1 MVEGYFRFPA
11 IHREVIYFVAED
23 DLWVVSAEGGR
34 AYRLTSGVGEASRP
48 RVSPDGRLLA
58 FVGREE
64 GPPDIFVMP
73 AEGGPAR
80 RLTFQATPCATA
92 AWSPDGEI
100 LYASSFGRPFQRDDW
115 LWAVS
120 PDGGLPRRL
129 PLGPAS
135 AIGYGSGGRVVLGR
149 YTADPARWK
158 RYRGG
163 TAGQL
168 WVDAE
173 GRGEFRRLP
182 IANANLASP
191 CWVGERIFFLSDHEG
206 IGNVYSCLPDG
217 SDLRRH
223 SDHEEF
229 YARHLTTDGRRLAY
243 QAGADLYLLDPEEDE
258 PRRLDIRLGSS
269 RTQRNRRFVSAGR
282 FLQSATV
289 AADGS
294 ALAITTRGKAF
305 TFGNWEGPVLQHG
318 APDGVRYRLLSFL
331 NDKRRLVA
339 MAADEGERE
348 TLVLVT
354 ADGSAPVRRFDQLD
368 LGRAVALVVSPTDDR
383 LAVANHRNEL
393 WVVDL
398 AGDEAD
404 GRLIDRSAYAA
415 IDGIAWSP
423 DGRWLAY
430 GFGDSKQTMRIK
442 LARLEDGATVFAT
455 QPVTVDVR
463 PAWDPEGKY
472 LYFLGR
478 RDFDPVYDQ
487 QQFEL
492 SFPKGWRP
500 YVITLRKDLL
510 SPFLPQPKP
519 LADRPKEAATAE
531 ATTGD
536 GDKQRSEEAPASGV
550 ETKREEKPPIAIDLE
565 GIERRALA
573 FPVPE
578 GRYHQ
583 IAGIKGKAL
592 VLSFPVMGARG
603 SDWTNGERPRGTLHV
618 FDFETQKWET
628 LAEGVTS
635 FEVSRDG
642 SSLLYR
648 AGDRLRVIKAGE
660 KPPEGKDGDTPGRKS
675 GWVDLER
682 VKVSVRPDLEWRQ
695 MFREAWR
702 LQREQFWADDMLGL
716 DWDEV
721 YRRYR
726 PLVDRVTTRSELSD
740 LLWEMQGELGTSHAY
755 EMGGEYRAG
764 PHYAQGFLGVDWTRG
779 EDGRYRIAAIV
790 EGDPWDPQR
799 TSPLN
804 APGVDVR
811 PGDVVVAINGQ
822 PLDGTTPDE
831 LLVNQAGCEVQL
843 TVERDGERRTV
854 TVKAIA
860 NERPGRYRDWVEAK
874 RRLVHERTGG
884 RVGYLHVP
892 DMGPEG
898 FAEFHRGYLAE
909 YDREALIIDVRG
921 NGGGHVSALLLEK
934 LARKRIGYD
943 FPRWSAPEPYPPE
956 SPRGPL
962 VALTDEQAGSD
973 GDIFSHAFKL
983 LKLGPLIGKRTWGGV
998 IGISPR
1004 HQLADGT
1011 VTTQPEYSFW
1021 FDDIGW
1027 DVENYG
1033 TDPDIEV
1040 DNTPQ
1045 EYVAGIDR
1053 QLETAIEVALE
1064 LLKERPPHT
1073 PRPTERPR
1081 LPRPQLAPRERRRAL
1096 PASP

>member
-11 IHREVIYFVAED
+11 LARDALYFVAED
-23 DLWVVSAEGGR
+23 DLWVVAAEGGR

-73 AEGGPAR
+73 ADGGPSR

-92 AWSPDGEI
+92 GWSPDGEI
-100 LYASSFGRPFQRDDW
+100 IYASSFGRPFQRDEW

-129 PLGPAS
+129 PFGPAS
-135 AIGYGSGGRVVLGR
+135 AIGFASGGRVVLGR

-168 WVDAE
+168 WVDAT
-173 GRGEFRRLP
+173 GRGEFVRVP

-217 SDLRRH
+217 SDLQRH
-223 SDHEEF
+223 SDHEDF
-229 YARHLTTDGRRLAY
+229 YARHLTTDGHRLAY

-269 RTQRNRRFVSAGR
+269 RTQRNRRFVPAGR
-282 FLQSATV
+282 FLHSAAL

-294 ALAITTRGKAF
+294 ALALTSRGKAF

-318 APDGVRYRLLSFL
+318 EPDGVRYRLLSFL
-331 NDKRRLVA
+331 NDKQRLVA

-348 TLVLVT
+348 TLVLLT
-354 ADGSAPVRRFDQLD
+354 ADGSAPARRFDTLD
-368 LGRAVALVVSPTDDR
+368 LGRAVALEVSPTDDR
-383 LAVANHRNEL
+383 LAVTNHRNEL
-393 WVVDL
+393 WVVEL
-398 AGDEAD
+398 ESGE
-404 GRLIDRSAYAA
+404 GRLVDRSAFA
-415 IDGIAWSP
+415 GIAGVAWSP

-430 GFGDSKQTMRIK
+430 GFGDTRQTVRIK
-442 LARLEDGATVFAT
+442 LARLEDGATFFAT
-455 QPVTVDVR
+455 QPVTVDVA

-472 LYFLGR
+472 LYFLAR

-500 YVITLRKDLL
+500 YVLTLRNDLP

-519 LADRPKEAATAE
+519 LAEKPADADSPEAKAVA
-531 ATTGD
+531 A
-536 GDKQRSEEAPASGV
+536 V
-550 ETKREEKPPIAIDLE
+550 EEKMEEKTEKKGERAPIVIDLD
-565 GIERRALA
+565 GIEQRALA

-578 GRYHQ
+578 GRYQQ
-583 IAGIKGKAL
+583 IGGVKGKAL
-592 VLSFPVMGARG
+592 VLSFPVTGARG
-603 SDWTNGERPRGTLHV
+603 GNWVDGERPQGTLHV

-628 LAEGVTS
+628 LVDGVSS
-635 FEVSRDG
+635 FSLSRDG

-648 AGDRLRVIKAGE
+648 SGERLRVIKAGE
-660 KPPEGKDGDTPGRKS
+660 KPPAGKEEGDKPGRKS
-675 GWVDLER
+675 GWVDLDR
-682 VKVSVRPDLEWRQ
+682 VKVSVRPELEWRQ

-702 LQREQFWADDMLGL
+702 LQREQFWVEDMSGI

-740 LLWEMQGELGTSHAY
+740 LLWEVQGELGTSHAY
-755 EMGGEYRAG
+755 EMGGEYRPG
-764 PHYAQGFLGVDWTRG
+764 PNYAQGFLGVDWERG
-779 EDGRYRIAAIV
+779 DDGRYRIAAV
-790 EGDPWDPQR
+790 VQGDTWDPAL

-804 APGVDVR
+804 APGVNVR
-811 PGDVVVAINGQ
+811 PGDEVLAINGQ
-822 PLDGTTPDE
+822 PLVGTTPDE
-831 LLVNQAGCEVQL
+831 LLVNQAGNEVLL
-843 TVERDGERRTV
+843 TVRRDGATRTV
-854 TVKAIA
+854 TVKAIG

-874 RRLVHERTGG
+874 RRFVHERTGG
-884 RVGYLHVP
+884 RVGYLHIP
-892 DMGPEG
+892 DMGPDG

-921 NGGGHVSALLLEK
+921 NGGGHVSSLLLEK

-943 FPRWSAPEPYPPE
+943 FPRWSAPEPYPAE

-1011 VTTQPEYSFW
+1011 VTTQPEFSFW

-1027 DVENYG
+1027 NVENYG

-1040 DNTPQ
+1040 ENAPHDYAAGRDPQ
-1045 EYVAGIDR
+1045 LDK
-1053 QLETAIEVALE
+1053 AIEVALD
-1064 LLKERPPHT
+1064 LPSERPPHT
-1073 PRPTERPR
+1073 PRPTDRPR
-1081 LPRPQLAPRERRRAL
+1081 LPRPQLAPRARRPAL
-1096 PASP
+1096 PAAR

>member
-11 IHREVIYFVAED
+11 IYRDSVYFVAED
-23 DLWVVSAEGGR
+23 DLWVVAAEGGR

-73 AEGGPAR
+73 AEGGPSR

-92 AWSPDGEI
+92 GWSPDGEI
-100 LYASSFGRPFQRDDW
+100 LYASSFSRPFQRDEW
-115 LWAVS
+115 LWVIS
-120 PDGGLPRRL
+120 PEGGLPRRL

-135 AIGYGSGGRVVLGR
+135 AISYGSGGRMVLGR

-168 WVDAE
+168 WVDAT
-173 GRGEFRRLP
+173 GSGEFTRLP
-182 IANANLASP
+182 ITNANLSSP

-217 SDLRRH
+217 TDLQRH
-223 SDHEEF
+223 SDHEDF

-243 QAGADLYLLDPEEDE
+243 QAGADLYLLDPADDE
-258 PRRLDIRLGSS
+258 PHRLTIRLGSS
-269 RTQRNRRFVSAGR
+269 RTQRNRRFVPAGR
-282 FLQSATV
+282 FLQSASLS
-289 AADGS
+289 ADGGS
-294 ALAITTRGKAF
+294 LALTSRGKAF
-305 TFGNWEGPVLQHG
+305 TLGNWEGPVLQHG
-318 APDGVRYRLLSFL
+318 EQDGVRYRLLSFL
-331 NDKRRLVA
+331 NDKQRLVA

-348 TLVLVT
+348 TLVLLTV
-354 ADGSAPVRRFDQLD
+354 DGRAPVRRFDHLD
-368 LGRAVALVVSPTDDR
+368 LGRALVLTVSPTDDR
-383 LAVANHRNEL
+383 LAITNHRNEL

-398 AGDEAD
+398 ADDNAT
-404 GRLIDRSAYAA
+404 GRLIDRSAFSS
-415 IDGIAWSP
+415 IDGVAWSP

-430 GFGDSKQTMRIK
+430 GFGDSRLTVRIK
-442 LARLEDGATVFAT
+442 LARLEDGATYFAT
-455 QPVTVDVR
+455 EPVTVDTR

-500 YVITLRKDLL
+500 YVITLRQDLP

-519 LADRPKEAATAE
+519 LA
-531 ATTGD
+531 
-536 GDKQRSEEAPASGV
+536 
-550 ETKREEKPPIAIDLE
+550 EKPTGSETPEAKPIADVDEKSETTDETSEAKKADKPPLVIDLD

-583 IAGIKGKAL
+583 IAGVKGKVI
-592 VLSFPVMGARG
+592 VLSFPVLGARG
-603 SDWTNGERPRGTLHV
+603 SSWADGERPQGTLHV

-628 LAEGVTS
+628 LVDGVAS

-648 AGDRLRVIKAGE
+648 SGERLRVIKAGE
-660 KPPEGKDGDTPGRKS
+660 KPPESKEGETPSRRS
-675 GWVDLER
+675 GWIALER
-682 VKVSVRPDLEWRQ
+682 VKVSVRPELEWRQ

-702 LQREQFWADDMLGL
+702 LQREQFWAEDMLGL

-740 LLWEMQGELGTSHAY
+740 LLWEVQGELGTSHAY
-755 EMGGEYRAG
+755 EMGGEYRSG
-764 PHYAQGFLGVDWTRG
+764 PHYAQGFLGVDWERD
-779 EDGRYRIAAIV
+779 EQGRYRIGAIV
-790 EGDPWDPQR
+790 QGDRWDPKL

-804 APGVDVR
+804 APGVDIQ
-811 PGDVVVAINGQ
+811 PGDVVLAINGQ

-831 LLVNQAGCEVQL
+831 RLVNLAGSEVLL
-843 TVERDGERRTV
+843 TVQRDGETKSV
-854 TVKAIA
+854 TVKAIG
-860 NERPGRYRDWVEAK
+860 NERPGRYRDWVQAN
-874 RRLVHERTGG
+874 RRYVHERTAG
-884 RVGYLHVP
+884 RVGYLHIP
-892 DMGPEG
+892 DMGPDG

-909 YDREALIIDVRG
+909 YDHEALIIDVRG
-921 NGGGHVSALLLEK
+921 NGGGHVSGLVLEK

-943 FPRWSAPEPYPPE
+943 FPRWSAPEPYPAE

-983 LKLGPLIGKRTWGGV
+983 YRLGPLIGKRTWGGV

-1011 VTTQPEYSFW
+1011 VTTQPEFSFW

-1033 TDPDIEV
+1033 TEPDIDV

-1045 EYVAGIDR
+1045 DYAAGVDR
-1053 QLETAIEVALE
+1053 QLDKAIEVALD

-1073 PRPTERPR
+1073 PRPTDRPR
-1081 LPRPQLAPRERRRAL
+1081 LSRPHLAPRQRKTLSSGR
-1096 PASP
+1096 